1 MNRDDGFTPGE
12 RSFDLGHGHRG
23 EYSAWAPDRDL
34 NPQDA
39 LHPDVEKW
47 GMLIFHANVTTGEPC
62 AGFVTFAGDVQ
73 REVSP
78 NATTW
83 DVQCWDPLTITP
95 SVLCSCGDH
104 GFIREG
110 RWVPA

>member
-1 MNRDDGFTPGE
+1 MTD
-12 RSFDLGHGHRG
+12 FDLNPLGPHAMDLGNDHWA

-39 LHPDVEKW
+39 HLPDVPRW
-47 GMLIFHANVTTGEPC
+47 GILIYHRNPAGEWC
-62 AGFVTFAGDVQ
+62 AGFCTFSGGVQ
-73 REVSP
+73 REVAP

-83 DVQCWDPLTITP
+83 TVESWDPLTISP

-104 GFIREG
+104 GFIRNG
-110 RWVPA
+110 RWEPA